1 MMRRREFITLL
12 GGAAAAW
19 PVAAHAQQ
27 IRKVWRIAFVAA
39 GGRPANLTS
48 SSYAGFAEGMREL
61 GYVDGN
67 NVVIEWRFA
76 EGEYERLFHIAAE
89 LAYLNIDIIVV
100 GAAFVVQ
107 PMRQANV
114 GTPIVMGYS
123 IDPVGIGLVA
133 SLAHPGSNTTGLAS
147 ALEEIVSKQ
156 IDLLMA
162 TVPNLRRLAVLY
174 NPTQHVFRR
183 SQKAL
188 ETAAQQAGINLR
200 PTAAQSPKEIET
212 AFEALAADRVD
223 GLIGLA
229 DPLFFTHRQRLAA
242 LALAGRLPS
251 IFSLPEYAE
260 AGALMSYGDS
270 LKEFYR
276 RAAAFVDRIIKGVRP
291 GDLPVEQPTK
301 FNFAINRKTA
311 ETLGIAIPAHLYIFA
326 DEVIE

>member
-1 MMRRREFITLL
+1 MKRREFITLL

-19 PVAAHAQQ
+19 PIAASAQQ
-27 IRKVWRIAFVAA
+27 VRKVWRIAFVAA
-39 GGRPANLTS
+39 GGRPANFTS

-89 LAYLNIDIIVV
+89 LASLNIDIIVV
-100 GAAFVVQ
+100 GASFVVQ

-156 IDLLMA
+156 IDLLVA

-174 NPTQHVFRR
+174 NPAQHVFRR

-188 ETAAQQAGINLR
+188 ETAARRAGINLR

-229 DPLFFTHRQRLAA
+229 DALFFTHRQRLAE
-242 LALAGRLPS
+242 LALAARLPS

-276 RAAAFVDRIIKGVRP
+276 RAAAFVDRIIKGARP

-311 ETLGIAIPAHLYIFA
+311 EMLGIAIPAHLYIFA